1 MLSLTHRNTHTHFHT
16 HTHTH
21 EHTHTMHTGHRF
33 QQHPAPASTHP
44 RGRLRGCPKGQR
56 RLQAHRYR
64 QSPRQARCWGALH
77 SGCAAGRG
85 LLVRVVCCSPLLCVC
100 VCGRVCACV
109 CVCAF
114 YCVWGVCAC
123 VGCGVEYVDVGVGV
137 GIRHHGKRAA
147 GGHYTANMQQAEG
160 CWCVWFA
167 VLLFCVCVCVC
178 VCVCACALFMRVGCV
193 SCGVWGRVCGCGCGY
208 PPPWQ
213 ARCRG
218 HYTANMQ
225 QAEGCWCVWFAVL
238 LFCVCVCACV
248 CWFAVLYFACMLGV

>member
-1 MLSLTHRNTHTHFHT
+1 M
-16 HTHTH
+16 
-21 EHTHTMHTGHRF
+21 
-33 QQHPAPASTHP
+33 
-44 RGRLRGCPKGQR
+44 
-56 RLQAHRYR
+56 
-64 QSPRQARCWGALH
+64 
-77 SGCAAGRG
+77 
-85 LLVRVVCCSPLLCVC
+85 RVVCCSPLLCVC

-178 VCVCACALFMRVGCV
+178 VR
-193 SCGVWGRVCGCGCGY
+193 
-208 PPPWQ
+208 
-213 ARCRG
+213 
-218 HYTANMQ
+218 
-225 QAEGCWCVWFAVL
+225 
-238 LFCVCVCACV
+238 VCVCTFYACRV
-248 CWFAVLYFACMLGV
+248 CVVWGVG